1 MAFGKAQA
9 HDDAAAGDA
18 TSVLKAITLTWWL
31 PLVRGLLLVLLGLL
45 LMIEPLVT
53 DVPRLVV
60 GFAVF
65 LLLDAAMAA
74 LQGLAARGQ
83 KAKPWWFVQAVTD
96 VAIAALVVLWPSPTA
111 LVLYYLIAAWA
122 AVLGVTQVITGSA
135 LLRSRD
141 LLWPWAVASG
151 LVGVLF
157 GMLLVARPQ
166 DGETALRFDILAL
179 GLFAFVAGAIGTVA
193 AFAVRATAREIDAAL
208 AGSSPVLEAIRAR
221 QAAHDAERR
230 EAAQE
235 AAANKAQKQAE
246 RQADKDAQAARKA
259 AEKDARAAEKA
270 AEKDAQAAQ
279 KAAAKDARAAEKAAQ
294 KEPGAAVD
302 PAPATAAPAAPAA
315 QAAPEAHATP
325 AASHEAEAA
334 QERGRDQGVADEGDD
349 VEHGV
354 RDDERHDPP
363 SSEA

>member
-1 MAFGKAQA
+1 MAFGKARA
-9 HDDAAAGDA
+9 HEDA
-18 TSVLKAITLTWWL
+18 TAPEDVPGSVLRAITLTWWL

-60 GFAVF
+60 GFAAF

-74 LQGLAARGQ
+74 VQGLAARGQ
-83 KAKPWWFVQAVTD
+83 KARPWWFVQAVTD
-96 VAIAALVVLWPSPTA
+96 VALAAFVVLWPSPTA

-141 LLWPWAVASG
+141 LLWPWTVTSG

-166 DGETALRFDILAL
+166 DGETALRFDLLAL
-179 GLFAFVAGAIGTVA
+179 GLYAFVAGAIGTVA
-193 AFAVRATAREIDAAL
+193 AFAVRAIAREIDAAL
-208 AGSSPVLEAIRAR
+208 AGTSPVLESIRSR
-221 QAAHDAERR
+221 HAAHEADRR
-230 EAAQE
+230 DAAQE

-246 RQADKDAQAARKA
+246 RQA
-259 AEKDARAAEKA
+259 EKDAH
-270 AEKDAQAAQ
+270 
-279 KAAAKDARAAEKAAQ
+279 AAEKAAQ
-294 KEPGAAVD
+294 REPRAAVD
-302 PAPATAAPAAPAA
+302 PVAAPAAAPV
-315 QAAPEAHATP
+315 AAPAPAP
-325 AASHEAEAA
+325 AASAVPVEPAPSHEPEAG